1 MLYTVAETAKATG
14 LEESTVLCAIEDG
27 QIFGIRDHSGE
38 WQVEDEEVH
47 RLYLMVAQ
55 HYCRQ
60 KYRDHRTTSEADI
73 EPSDTD
79 SDAGVRQEPTE
90 SLHESADR
98 ADQVK
103 TWDNDIR
110 IDDRD
115 KISISASRLGGHQTR
130 ITGLGFL
137 ALGCIAAL
145 SFYYFLGQSLV
156 SGQKVNS
163 PAPHS
168 EGEANSKLP
177 LEQRSA
183 VDIVGNT
190 AVIGNGIKHP
200 QQERQTTQASDPTT
214 SITKP
219 EVPSPK
225 IAPKKPEARS
235 QAKLLPFPDTRPT
248 TIKGWAV
255 QNVLDGTAVLEG
267 PSGIWKVARGDVV
280 PGLGRVDSIVL
291 WGGRWIVATSKGLIT
306 TR

>member
-1 MLYTVAETAKATG
+1 MLYTVAEAAKATG

-27 QIFGIRDHSGE
+27 QISGIRDHSGE

-55 HYCRQ
+55 HFCKQ
-60 KYRDHRTTSEADI
+60 KYRDHGTTSEADI
-73 EPSDTD
+73 EPSDTE
-79 SDAGVRQEPTE
+79 SDAGVRQEPID
-90 SLHESADR
+90 SLSESADG

-103 TWDNDIR
+103 TWDNEIR

-115 KISISASRLGGHQTR
+115 KISISASRLGSHQTR
-130 ITGLGFL
+130 ITRLGFL

-145 SFYYFLGQSLV
+145 SSYYFLGQSLV

-163 PAPHS
+163 SAPNS
-168 EGEANSKLP
+168 EGEAISKSP

-183 VDIVGNT
+183 VDTVGKT
-190 AVIGNGIKHP
+190 AVIGNGIDHP
-200 QQERQTTQASDPTT
+200 QQETQTTQTPNPT
-214 SITKP
+214 TKP

-225 IAPKKPEARS
+225 IAPKKPETRS
-235 QAKLLPFPDTRPT
+235 QAKLVPFPETRPT
-248 TIKGWAV
+248 TIKGWTV
-255 QNVLDGTAVLEG
+255 QNVLHGTAVLEG

>member
-1 MLYTVAETAKATG
+1 MLYTVAEAAKATG
-14 LEESTVLCAIEDG
+14 LEKSTILSAIEDG
-27 QIFGIRDHSGE
+27 QISGTQDHSGE
-38 WQVEDEEVH
+38 WQVEDEELH

-55 HYCRQ
+55 HYCKQ

-73 EPSDTD
+73 EPNDTE
-79 SDAGVRQEPTE
+79 SDAGVRQEPID
-90 SLHESADR
+90 SLRESADG

-103 TWDNDIR
+103 TWDNEIR

-115 KISISASRLGGHQTR
+115 KISISASRLGAHQTR
-130 ITGLGFL
+130 ITRLAFL

-168 EGEANSKLP
+168 EREAISKSP

-183 VDIVGNT
+183 VDTVGNT
-190 AVIGNGIKHP
+190 AVIGNGIEHP
-200 QQERQTTQASDPTT
+200 QQETQTTQAPNPTR
-214 SITKP
+214 SVTKP

-235 QAKLLPFPDTRPT
+235 QAKLVPFPETRPT
-248 TIKGWAV
+248 TIKGWTV